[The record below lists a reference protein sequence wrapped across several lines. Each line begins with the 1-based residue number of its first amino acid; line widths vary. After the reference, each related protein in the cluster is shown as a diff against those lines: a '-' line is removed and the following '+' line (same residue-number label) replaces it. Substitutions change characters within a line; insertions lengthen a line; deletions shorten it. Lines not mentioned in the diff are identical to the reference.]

1 MTKKRNAFTLIELLV
16 VIAIIALLLAILIPS
31 LQVAKE
37 FATGVVCTSH
47 LNGLT
52 KSWFLYAEDNDDI
65 VVGGGTGSP
74 SDPTN
79 DWAPYQLEADAT
91 NLEGKEQ
98 AIMTGALFTYSESTG
113 LYHCPSDRRYL
124 KPSEASGKPL
134 GGYRSYSIVGGL
146 RGVGENGGWGIIPHK
161 KISEIKSPGDK
172 YVFVSE
178 ADGRG
183 ANMGS
188 WVLYIRTSPTDTGG
202 WVDPLT
208 IWHNDR
214 STLGYAD
221 GHAEKHR
228 WKDKS
233 TLDMSENQTFYQNV
247 YPEDSGDDLRYMVS
261 HYPYLRP
268 Q

>member
-1 MTKKRNAFTLIELLV
+1 MNKKGFTLIELLV
-16 VIAIIALLLAILIPS
+16 VIAIIALLLAILIPA
-31 LQVAKE
+31 LNVVKE
-37 FATGVVCTSH
+37 TATAAVCLSN
-47 LNGLT
+47 LSGLT
-52 KSWFLYAEDNDDI
+52 KSWFLYAGDNNDI

-79 DWAPYQLEADAT
+79 DWAPYGLEASAT
-91 NLEGKEQ
+91 NLDGKQQ
-98 AIMTGALFTYSESTG
+98 AIMTGALFPYVESTG
-113 LYHCPSDRRYL
+113 VYHCPSDRRYL
-124 KPSEASGKPL
+124 KPRADNGTLL

-146 RGVGENGGWGIIPHK
+146 RGVGAGGGWGIIPHQR
-161 KISEIKSPGDK
+161 ISTIKSPGDK

-183 ANMGS
+183 SNMGS
-188 WVLYIRTSPTDTGG
+188 WVLYIKTSPTDTGG

-208 IWHNDR
+208 IWHNGR

-221 GHAEKHR
+221 GHAEKHI

-233 TLDMSENQTFYQNV
+233 TFDMSESQTFFQNV
-247 YPEDSGDDLRYMVS
+247 YSTDSGDDLKYMVD